1 MVVSME
7 VAEVDRGSQCMSIKE
22 VVVRPGTVG
31 VAVRAETVAAEEDL
45 ATASLPVTAH
55 PGV

>member
-1 MVVSME
+1 ME

-31 VAVRAETVAAEEDL
+31 VAVRAETVAAEEVRL
-45 ATASLPVTAH
+45 SN
-55 PGV
+55 